1 MLHEDNMSIDKIVI
15 VGGGSA
21 GWMSAATLIKAFPN
35 KQISVIESKDVP
47 IIGVGESTLAGI
59 KRWTNFI
66 GLQDK
71 DFLKATDATYKLS
84 IKFNDF
90 YKKDSG
96 GFHYPFGTP
105 MIDKNRNPFQDWH
118 IKKYI
123 YPDTPVTDFVECL
136 FPASALFNQNKY
148 CPNTDNKFDNFDHN
162 KNVAYHF
169 DAVKFGRWLKEF
181 ICLPSGVRHIEA
193 TVTNIIKDK
202 EVGIKYLE
210 LDNKEIID
218 ADLFIDCTGFK
229 SLLLGQSLNEPY
241 ISLQNLI
248 PNNGAWA
255 AQVPYK
261 DKEKEMES
269 YTNCTALGN
278 GWCWNT
284 PLYSRLGTGYVHS
297 TKFITKEQALDEFK
311 QYLMSDKMVIPR
323 TKEEVEKL
331 QFRYI
336 DMKIGIH
343 ERTFVKN
350 VVAIGMAAGFIEP
363 LESNGL
369 YTVHEFLFKLVDI
382 LQRNDISQFDRNMY
396 NSSTKN
402 IFDSF
407 IRFVSLHYLLSHRD
421 DTEYWKS
428 IKDGITI
435 DVEKEMMDHYSD
447 DHNAFNNLVQR
458 YMVNFQHP
466 MGIAGITY
474 IATGM
479 NLNMMNE
486 ARAKN
491 EYFLSGIP
499 LEHTA
504 YQANLLWES
513 RKEKWKNNANDAPS
527 LYQYLK
533 ENFFDG
539 KD

>member
-1 MLHEDNMSIDKIVI
+1 MSINKIVI

-35 KQISVIESKDVP
+35 KEISVIESKDVP
-47 IIGVGESTLAGI
+47 IIGVGESTLAHI
-59 KRWTNFI
+59 KRWTSFI

-84 IKFNDF
+84 IKFTDF

-96 GFHYPFGTP
+96 GFHYPFGSP
-105 MIDKNRNPFQDWH
+105 MVDKNRNPFYDWH
-118 IKKYI
+118 VKKYFHPEI
-123 YPDTPVTDFVECL
+123 PVTDFVDCL
-136 FPASALFNQNKY
+136 FPASALFAQNKY
-148 CPNTDNKFDNFDHN
+148 SPNINNEFDNFDP
-162 KNVAYHF
+162 KRDVAYHF
-169 DAVKFGRWLKEF
+169 DAVKFGRWLKDF
-181 ICLPSGVRHIEA
+181 ICLPSGVKHIEA
-193 TVTNIIKDK
+193 TVTNIVKDD
-202 EVGIKYLE
+202 EIGIKNLE
-210 LDNKEIID
+210 LDNGEIIS

-241 ISLQNLI
+241 ISFQNII

-269 YTNCTALGN
+269 YTNCTAIEN

-284 PLYSRLGTGYVHS
+284 PLYSRIGTGYVHS

-311 QYLMSDKMVIPR
+311 KYLMSDKMIIPR
-323 TKEEVEKL
+323 TKEEVDNLRFK
-331 QFRYI
+331 YV

-396 NSSTKN
+396 NQSTKSLYKG
-402 IFDSF
+402 FAQ
-407 IRFVSLHYLLSHRD
+407 FVSLHYLLSHRD
-421 DTEYWKS
+421 DTEYWRS
-428 IKDGITI
+428 IKNGIAINVENEMI
-435 DVEKEMMDHYSD
+435 DSFSNTKSSFNDLVE
-447 DHNAFNNLVQR
+447 R
-458 YMVNFQHP
+458 YMTNFEHP
-466 MGIAGITY
+466 IGVSGITY

-479 NLNMMNE
+479 NLNMMNN
-486 ARAKN
+486 ARVDA
-491 EYFLSGIP
+491 EYLSTGIP
-499 LEHTA
+499 LKHIV
-504 YQANLLWES
+504 YQANLIWES
-513 RKEKWKNNANDAPS
+513 RKEKWKNNALNAPS

-533 ENFFDG
+533 NNYFDG
-539 KD
+539 EV

>member
-1 MLHEDNMSIDKIVI
+1 MSINKIVI

-35 KQISVIESKDVP
+35 KEISVIESKDVP
-47 IIGVGESTLAGI
+47 IIGVGESTLAQI
-59 KRWTNFI
+59 KRWTDFI

-84 IKFNDF
+84 IKFTDF

-96 GFHYPFGTP
+96 GFHYPFGSP
-105 MIDKNRNPFQDWH
+105 IVYKNRNPFYDWH
-118 IKKYI
+118 IKKYL
-123 YPDTPVTDFVECL
+123 YPETPVTDFVECL
-136 FPASALFNQNKY
+136 FPASALFAQNKY
-148 CPNTDNKFDNFDHN
+148 SENLNNEFDNFDTQRG
-162 KNVAYHF
+162 VAYHF
-169 DAVKFGRWLKEF
+169 NAVKFGQWLKNF
-181 ICLPSGVRHIEA
+181 MCLPNGVKHIEA
-193 TVTNIIKDK
+193 TVTNIVKDD

-210 LDNKEIID
+210 LDNNEIVN

-241 ISLQNLI
+241 ISFQNLI

-311 QYLMSDKMVIPR
+311 QYLMSDKMLIPR
-323 TKEEVEKL
+323 TKEEVDNL
-331 QFRYI
+331 TFRYI

-396 NSSTKN
+396 NQSTKVLYEG
-402 IFDSF
+402 FAK
-407 IRFVSLHYLLSHRD
+407 FVSLHYLLSHRD
-421 DTEYWKS
+421 DTEYWRS
-428 IKDGITI
+428 IKNGSTI
-435 DVEKEMMDHYSD
+435 DVENEMLNSLFDKE
-447 DHNAFNNLVQR
+447 NPFNDLVQR
-458 YMVNFQHP
+458 YMTKQEHP
-466 MGIAGITY
+466 FGLAGITY

-479 NLNMMNE
+479 NLNMMNNS
-486 ARAKN
+486 RAKAD
-491 EYFLSGIP
+491 YLGTGIP
-499 LEHTA
+499 LEHSA
-504 YQANLLWES
+504 HQFNLIWES
-513 RKEKWKNNANDAPS
+513 KKEKWKNNAINAPS
-527 LYQYLK
+527 LYEYLK
-533 ENFFDG
+533 NNYFDG
-539 KD
+539 EE